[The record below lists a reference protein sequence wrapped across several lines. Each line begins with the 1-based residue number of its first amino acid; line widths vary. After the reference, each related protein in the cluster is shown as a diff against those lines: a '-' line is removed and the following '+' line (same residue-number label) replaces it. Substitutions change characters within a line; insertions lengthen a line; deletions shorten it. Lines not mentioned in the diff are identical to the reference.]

1 MTTKSTNVLGV
12 QFQVLTLVT
21 QVAAKIRKVKWWME
35 YTWWVSYCVRFPS
48 PSFGANPVLTGEYI
62 DGKQVRWNTIH
73 HRSYGRTPTDNVISP
88 YLWNEQRRQ
97 VEGPRAR
104 NSVRWLNRDPSL
116 TPSLPPSK
124 DLPRRPAY
132 LDNHVDNRNSID
144 LPSWGML
151 KLRELCISPQLS
163 KSTEVSL
170 VWRKQNATNT
180 QKNSWDVYKLE
191 RKSKKSHKHQIQLSC
206 SQCIHSEIRT
216 KNYTGGD

>member
-116 TPSLPPSK
+116 TPSLPPRIS
-124 DLPRRPAY
+124 LVGPHTSIIMWTTVTASTCPAAEW
-132 LDNHVDNRNSID
+132 S
-144 LPSWGML
+144 
-151 KLRELCISPQLS
+151 KLRELCIKSQLS
-163 KSTEVSL
+163 KGTPS
-170 VWRKQNATNT
+170 
-180 QKNSWDVYKLE
+180 
-191 RKSKKSHKHQIQLSC
+191 
-206 SQCIHSEIRT
+206 
-216 KNYTGGD
+216 